1 MGNGCSYIGIAV
13 GAAGGVYA
21 AGFVDGKSNIA
32 RAVGAAI
39 GAVVLGFALGA
50 VGLP

>member
-21 AGFVDGKSNIA
+21 AGFIDGKSTIA
-32 RAVGAAI
+32 RALGAAI
-39 GAVVLGFALGA
+39 GAIILGYGLGA
-50 VGLP
+50 IGLP